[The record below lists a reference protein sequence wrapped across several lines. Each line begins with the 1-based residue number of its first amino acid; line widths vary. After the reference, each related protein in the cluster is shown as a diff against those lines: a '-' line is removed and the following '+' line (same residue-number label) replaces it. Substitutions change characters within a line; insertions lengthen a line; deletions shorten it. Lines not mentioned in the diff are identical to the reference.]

1 MLVTSLSFLF
11 FSVTRWMI
19 HLQGFIMLHLV
30 VLFYQ
35 TTTVLAGRQHTNEII
50 ANIITNGGI

>member
-1 MLVTSLSFLF
+1 
-11 FSVTRWMI
+11 
-19 HLQGFIMLHLV
+19 MLHLV

-50 ANIITNGGI
+50 ANIIANGGIEATMEMLIVFQNPEFRCHLMQIM